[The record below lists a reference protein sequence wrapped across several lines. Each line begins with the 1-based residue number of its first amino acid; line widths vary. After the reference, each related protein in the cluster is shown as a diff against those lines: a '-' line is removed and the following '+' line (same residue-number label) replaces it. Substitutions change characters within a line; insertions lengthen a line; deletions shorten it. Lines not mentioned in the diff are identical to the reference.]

1 MFADCLGPRCSELC
15 KQLVEPYGLRFTADG
30 TELAVANDSSVS
42 LFHVE
47 DGSFVQHVMLPGLG
61 VGRDVEEYGG
71 GWLVTS
77 WETHT
82 VDYVSDSGDG
92 GGGGVGRPRLGSR
105 GAGDGEFDCPSALAL
120 VPGLGPGLAVR
131 ETGNDGRLQFF
142 ASCDSI
148 AMANMSPN
156 RVAWMTG
163 VARCAV
169 ARALAAKAKKSETG
183 RSKRTRTRQA
193 LGH

>member
-1 MFADCLGPRCSELC
+1 MEDRSFVRHVATGLI
-15 KQLVEPYGLRFTADG
+15 EPY
-30 TELAVANDSSVS
+30 
-42 LFHVE
+42 
-47 DGSFVQHVMLPGLG
+47 
-61 VGRDVEEYGG
+61 DVEECEG
-71 GWLVTS
+71 GWLVACTNS
-77 WETHT
+77 YT
-82 VDYVSDSGDG
+82 VDYVSDSASGD
-92 GGGGVGRPRLGSR
+92 GGGVGRPRLGNR

-148 AMANMSPN
+148 AMANMSPY

-169 ARALAAKAKKSETG
+169 ARALAAKAKKSEAG

>member
-1 MFADCLGPRCSELC
+1 M
-15 KQLVEPYGLRFTADG
+15 
-30 TELAVANDSSVS
+30 
-42 LFHVE
+42 
-47 DGSFVQHVMLPGLG
+47 
-61 VGRDVEEYGG
+61 
-71 GWLVTS
+71 TS

-92 GGGGVGRPRLGSR
+92 GGVGRPRLGNR
-105 GAGDGEFDCPSALAL
+105 GAGDGEFDRPSALAL
-120 VPGLGPGLAVR
+120 VPGLGPGLVVR

-142 ASCDSI
+142 ASYDSI
-148 AMANMSPN
+148 SMANMSPN

-169 ARALAAKAKKSETG
+169 ARALVAKANKSEAG
-183 RSKRTRTRQA
+183 RSKRTRTRQD